1 MTDAET
7 IEEILADNMKDVAS
21 RAGLMQQIGKK
32 NKSPVQR
39 LISWLKSV
47 SDKFTDFFYTS
58 KHGLTRE
65 LKNKIYDAFGEMARS
80 IVDEKGNAV
89 FRFNN
94 RTKGIDIAS
103 GEPLPAMKFSV
114 RDTVKNIVKII
125 GKEFGEYY
133 FKDNNGA
140 KGAAD
145 TPIWN
150 PLTQN
155 SFQTQV
161 QRLQST
167 KILQNRLTRQ
177 LNKLQYK

>member
-1 MTDAET
+1 MA
-7 IEEILADNMKDVAS
+7 
-21 RAGLMQQIGKK
+21 KK

-65 LKNKIYDAFGEMARS
+65 QKNKMYDAFGKMARS

-94 RTKGIDIAS
+94 CTKDIDIAS

-114 RDTVKNIVKII
+114 RDTVKNIVKIS
-125 GKEFGEYY
+125 GKEFGEYAAL
-133 FKDNNGA
+133 KNCA
-140 KGAAD
+140 KKLLIITVKICKAQAF
-145 TPIWN
+145 
-150 PLTQN
+150 LMLKLE
-155 SFQTQV
+155 
-161 QRLQST
+161 RLISIKT
-167 KILQNRLTRQ
+167 ELSISLDPFI
-177 LNKLQYK
+177 